1 MDKIGSHVTID
12 ALHPPSLHPPTW
24 RKFWSAPLRKALF
37 ACAACAVMVS
47 CGATTP
53 DPSSPW
59 APGVDHKKQA
69 EDGLEVGHRLMAAH
83 QYELALDAF
92 TRAALEHG
100 LTGEI
105 LSSMGTAN
113 LGLGRLGQAETLLR
127 RAVEAEPDWPEAM
140 NNLGVLLLEQGKYA
154 EAEQVLRRAYALDNG
169 QSDPIR
175 ENLRLALAKLEKS
188 ANNAGQNQDYE
199 LVQRG
204 GGNFLIRT
212 TP

>member
-1 MDKIGSHVTID
+1 MTSKDGAWPAS
-12 ALHPPSLHPPTW
+12 
-24 RKFWSAPLRKALF
+24 LRKTLIAIT
-37 ACAACAVMVS
+37 ACAVVAS
-47 CGATTP
+47 CGSTTSDPAT
-53 DPSSPW
+53 PW
-59 APGVDHKKQA
+59 APGVDHSKQA
-69 EDGLEVGHRLMAAH
+69 EDGLEVGHRMMAAG

-92 TRAALEHG
+92 IRAALDHG
-100 LTGEI
+100 MTGEV

-127 RAVEAEPDWPEAM
+127 RAVKEEPDWPEAM
-140 NNLGVLLLEQGKYA
+140 NNLGVVLMEQGKYA

-169 QSDPIR
+169 ESDPIR
-175 ENLRLALAKLEKS
+175 ENLRLALANLENS
-188 ANNAGQNQDYE
+188 ANTAGQNQDYE